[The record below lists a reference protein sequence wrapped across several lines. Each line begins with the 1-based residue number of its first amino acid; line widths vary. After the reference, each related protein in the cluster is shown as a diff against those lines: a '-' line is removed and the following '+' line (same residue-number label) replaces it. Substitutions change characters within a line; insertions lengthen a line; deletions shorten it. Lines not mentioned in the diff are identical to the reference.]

1 MDGETDRLAAIVM
14 HGNGL
19 RADRRNDP
27 LPLTRPND
35 GTGGIKKMAPSRG
48 ERQGRS
54 EASGAGGLRV
64 PASYCSGIGEQ
75 PGRAQASSRTC
86 DRLTKCVQHQ
96 ACAGSRDAA
105 FEPHATQTREGHCRC
120 GVSHTAFGPRTIQR
134 KPTWDVAVS
143 IGSPWRAAGR

>member
-1 MDGETDRLAAIVM
+1 
-14 HGNGL
+14 
-19 RADRRNDP
+19 
-27 LPLTRPND
+27 
-35 GTGGIKKMAPSRG
+35 MAPSRG

-64 PASYCSGIGEQ
+64 PASYNPGIGEQ

-86 DRLTKCVQHQ
+86 DRLTKYVQHQ

-105 FEPHATQTREGHCRC
+105 LELHATQTRSVNGIARC

-134 KPTWDVAVS
+134 KPTGDVDVS
-143 IGSPWRAAGR
+143 IDSPWRAAGR